1 MMLIEVL
8 LLVFAYMVCAF
19 LLALWK
25 RDNSIV
31 DIFWGFGFVLI
42 AWYTLLRVWA
52 FEPAQ
57 MLITGLVT
65 VWGLRLSL
73 HILTRKIGKPE
84 DFRYA
89 QWRKEWGKWFVPR
102 SFFQIF
108 MLQGA
113 LMLAISTPIILTN
126 LYFSPASIWF
136 TVAGAAVWI
145 FGFVFEAVGDAQ
157 LRKFVKTKKEGE
169 VMRTGLWKYTRHPN
183 YFGEATMWWGI
194 FVISANWLAVVSPL
208 TLTFLLLFVSGVPM
222 LEKKYA
228 GNPQWEDYKKK
239 TSVFIPWFPKKAV
252 KG

>member
-1 MMLIEVL
+1 MLIEVL
-8 LLVFAYMVCAF
+8 ILVFAYMVCAF

-42 AWYTLLRVWA
+42 AWYTLVRTAA
-52 FEPAQ
+52 FEQ
-57 MLITGLVT
+57 SQLLITLLVT

-73 HILTRKIGKPE
+73 HILTRKLGKPE

-89 QWRKEWGKWFVPR
+89 QWRKEWGKWVVPR

-113 LMLAISTPIILTN
+113 LMIVIAAPIILTN
-126 LYFSPASIWF
+126 LYYQPAADCYKA
-136 TVAGAAVWI
+136 AGLLVWI

-157 LRKFVKTKKEGE
+157 LRAFVKTKKEGE
-169 VMRTGLWKYTRHPN
+169 IMTRGLWKYTRHPN
-183 YFGEATMWWGI
+183 YFGESVMWWGI
-194 FVISANWLAVVSPL
+194 FIISANWPAVISPL
-208 TLTFLLLFVSGVPM
+208 TLTLLLLFVSGVPL

-228 GNPQWEDYKKK
+228 GNPKWEEYKKK
-239 TSVFIPWFPKKAV
+239 TSVFIPWLPRKS
-252 KG
+252 